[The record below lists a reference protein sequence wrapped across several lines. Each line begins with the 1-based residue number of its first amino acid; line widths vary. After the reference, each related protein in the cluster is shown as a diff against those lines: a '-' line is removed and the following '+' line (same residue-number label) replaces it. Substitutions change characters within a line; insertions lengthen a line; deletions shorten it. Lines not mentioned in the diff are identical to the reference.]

1 MSSTIGDKAR
11 SSREPDSGGFPPTAR
26 ARGKIAPVRFAHVV
40 LRTNRRFKE
49 MVRWYQTVLEAIP
62 VFEDDNVCFMTY
74 DGEHHRIAIARIPA
88 LLTAPKFVT
97 GSDHIAFSYADL
109 GELIFTYKRLK
120 AAGITPYWPINH
132 GPTTSL
138 YYHDPDGNGVE
149 LQIDNYQDMDELAKT
164 FQTAEFD
171 DNPIGEDIDFEELIR
186 RYEAGEPLEEL
197 RKFQTRSARSAAS
210 LPPAHLG
217 RLHTVLTRIG
227 GLLGRG

>member
-1 MSSTIGDKAR
+1 MSSTIRNEAG
-11 SSREPDSGGFPPTAR
+11 SSQDPSRGAFPQTAR
-26 ARGKIAPVRFAHVV
+26 ARGKVAPVRFAPVV
-40 LRTNRRFKE
+40 LRTNRRFKQ
-49 MVRWYQTVLEAIP
+49 MVYWYRTVLEAVP
-62 VFEDDNVCFMTY
+62 VFEDENICFMTY
-74 DGEHHRIAIARIPA
+74 DGEHHRIGIARVPA
-88 LLTAPKFVT
+88 LLPAPKFVT
-97 GSDHIAFSYADL
+97 GSDHIAFTYADL

-120 AAGITPYWPINH
+120 TEGITPYWPINH

-149 LQIDNYQDMDELAKT
+149 LQIDNFQDLAELART
-164 FQTAEFD
+164 FQNPDFD
-171 DNPIGEDIDFEELIR
+171 ANPIGEDIDFEALIR

-217 RLHTVLTRIG
+217 RLHTLLTRVA